1 MIIVHCPDMLAA
13 RLPLQ
18 VIHKT
23 WWQHFGYGSD
33 PVDMTAVGSAQYDL
47 SLDNRAELSTE
58 QLSSLRQLVGTP
70 SLVWTPT
77 LATIPVDV
85 RDQVFG
91 QGKIVHLVSTEDE
104 RAIQQFVYWHKFD
117 GNFVYSRANIDTID
131 FYQNMFQQLWI
142 YVKEDTTSAANLT
155 INSGDLINQSGY
167 DSLLALVAQDRNLTV
182 PSQDLTAWL
191 APLNIDL
198 EILTDH
204 PTELADFTSVW
215 KEMTASSAYQYTD
228 YESVL
233 SSDGVIKF
241 KSVIDYLA
249 GLHS

>member
-1 MIIVHCPDMLAA
+1 MIIVHCPDMLASL
-13 RLPLQ
+13 LPLQ

-23 WWQHFGYGSD
+23 WWQHFGYNAD
-33 PVDMTAVGSAQYDL
+33 PVDMAAVGSAQYDL
-47 SLDNRAELSTE
+47 SLDNRTELSTE
-58 QLSSLRQLVGTP
+58 QLSNLRQLAGTP

-85 RDQVFG
+85 RDQVYG
-91 QGKIVHLVSTEDE
+91 QGKIVHLVSTEEE

-117 GNFVYSRANIDTID
+117 GNFVYSQANTDTID

-167 DSLLALVAQDRNLTV
+167 DSLLSLVAQDRSLTV
-182 PSQDLTAWL
+182 PTQDLTSWL
-191 APLNIDL
+191 APLNISL
-198 EILTDH
+198 EIVTDH
-204 PTELADFTSVW
+204 PTELAAFTAVW
-215 KEMTASSAYQYTD
+215 KEMKASSAYQYTD

-233 SSDGVIKF
+233 SNDAVIKF